1 MRQGS
6 QVNVEMR
13 YTQNPNTRTQ
23 AQPPP
28 PASGAGGGLAAGWE
42 EHYNETYK
50 RPFWFN
56 TVTDECTWDRP
67 AGFPLAATQPARM
80 SFRVEDT
87 ASCSSDGQYLSGG
100 GAVGGESRITSPS
113 TIAGNIDEGLD
124 KGLKKLRIDP
134 YILRPWMRA
143 PPAPPTAD
151 QTGYIPPPPPKPP
164 WWSPRLWLFTFLGS
178 AFYGVLFVPF
188 IFAILQEA
196 VSEGVAISPFGS
208 EVYVSRGSWIAA
220 FVFLATVSI
229 YTMGVFNMAL
239 SAYMYSILLFSIVLL
254 VLLQQARP

>member
-1 MRQGS
+1 MR
-6 QVNVEMR
+6 E
-13 YTQNPNTRTQ
+13 
-23 AQPPP
+23 
-28 PASGAGGGLAAGWE
+28 
-42 EHYNETYK
+42 
-50 RPFWFN
+50 
-56 TVTDECTWDRP
+56 
-67 AGFPLAATQPARM
+67 
-80 SFRVEDT
+80 
-87 ASCSSDGQYLSGG
+87 
-100 GAVGGESRITSPS
+100 
-113 TIAGNIDEGLD
+113 
-124 KGLKKLRIDP
+124 
-134 YILRPWMRA
+134 

-164 WWSPRLWLFTFLGS
+164 WWSPRLWLFTFIGS

-239 SAYMYSILLFSIVLL
+239 SAYMYSILLFTIVLL